1 MKVPALPIDD
11 AGLIVR
17 GFRDVGAGHEVLV
30 LTHTLALEEEGDI
43 RGARV
48 SHITK

>member
-1 MKVPALPIDD
+1 MALPALSIDD
-11 AGLIVR
+11 AGLVIR
-17 GFRDVGAGHEVLV
+17 GFRDVVAGHEMLCA
-30 LTHTLALEEEGDI
+30 LALEEEGDI